1 MKKPQHPKGCW
12 GHGGC
17 GYFFVGTVTVIIFAI
32 LGCCIKT
39 QKTESVKFK
48 KENRKVLKSFY
59 IQFTTVAISF
69 IFNPDFANIFFML
82 SANWRAYP
90 SPLIYTR
97 INLDFARVAAT

>member
-1 MKKPQHPKGCW
+1 MRKPQHPKGCW

-17 GYFFVGTVTVIIFAI
+17 GYFFDCSVTGKTFA
-32 LGCCIKT
+32 LPGYCSKT
-39 QKTESVKFK
+39 QKAESAKSK
-48 KENRKVLKSFY
+48 KANRKVLKSFY

-69 IFNPDFANIFFML
+69 IFNPDFANILFML